1 MWLAGAQN
9 SKQGVSAHS
18 CDRRPEMLAGVPAQK
33 VPEFGI
39 RKERDTANCNRHHEE
54 PGHHHPAD
62 HCQGELRTQ
71 AHQGKAAGNI
81 PCSGYL

>member
-1 MWLAGAQN
+1 MLAGA
-9 SKQGVSAHS
+9 
-18 CDRRPEMLAGVPAQK
+18 PAQK

-39 RKERDTANCNRHHEE
+39 RKERDSANRNGHHEE
-54 PGHHHPAD
+54 PGHHHPAA
-62 HCQGELRTQ
+62 HCQGEFRTQ